1 MNFQRQNGVALVLGL
16 VMLLVLT
23 IMGVSS
29 MSNTTLEL
37 KIACNSQTHND
48 AFQASMSCVNESILK
63 VDKASSTWPQL
74 FNCNIPGTNTKADTS
89 VSYLGCQRVYGGS
102 LEKASFEN
110 VYSVASTGVATG
122 CGGAA
127 TSRIVQAIGI
137 KSAQDC
143 TD

>member
-1 MNFQRQNGVALVLGL
+1 MKFQQQKGVALVLGL

-48 AFQASMSCVNESILK
+48 AFQAAMSCVNSSIAQ
-63 VDKASSTWPQL
+63 VDKAGTWPQV
-74 FNCNIPGTNTKADTS
+74 FNCQIPGANTTAVAT
-89 VSYLGCQRVYGGS
+89 VEYLGCQRVDGGS
-102 LEKASFEN
+102 LEKAAAEN
-110 VYSVASTGVATG
+110 VYSVASDGIALG
-122 CGGAA
+122 CGGQA
-127 TSRIVQAIGI
+127 TSQVVQAIGI

>member
-1 MNFQRQNGVALVLGL
+1 VNFQQQKGVALVLGL

-48 AFQASMSCVNESILK
+48 AFQAAMSCVNSSIPQ
-63 VDKASSTWPQL
+63 VDKAAPFPQD
-74 FNCNIPGTNTKADTS
+74 FNCVLPGTNTSAQAS
-89 VSYLGCQRVYGGS
+89 VTYLGCQRTTGGS
-102 LEKASFEN
+102 LDRAPAEN
-110 VYSVASTGVATG
+110 IYSVSTTGVATG
-122 CGGAA
+122 CGGQA
-127 TSRIVQAIGI
+127 TSRIVQAVGVKI
-137 KSAQDC
+137 AQDC

>member
-1 MNFQRQNGVALVLGL
+1 MKFQQQRGVALVLGL

-48 AFQASMSCVNESILK
+48 AFQATLSCINTSILQ
-63 VDKASSTWPQL
+63 VDRGGTWPQA
-74 FNCNIPGTNTKADTS
+74 FDCAIAGTNTTASTS
-89 VSYLGCQRVYGGS
+89 VDYLGCQRIYGGS

-110 VYSVASTGVATG
+110 IYSVQSTGIANG
-122 CGGAA
+122 CGGQA
-127 TSRIVQAIGI
+127 TSRVVQAIGL

-143 TD
+143 TAE